1 MIEIALQKFFRIP
14 HVSIKYILDDRNFF
28 DSQNICIYVCCND
41 WVNPL
46 LWGEIKN
53 KTKRSTDAVSLCLLC
68 LFIVRKHNS
77 TEHPKLISIPYIYPI
92 GQDIAIEIG
101 YPISIQKYV

>member
-1 MIEIALQKFFRIP
+1 M
-14 HVSIKYILDDRNFF
+14 
-28 DSQNICIYVCCND
+28 
-41 WVNPL
+41 L
-46 LWGEIKN
+46 LEKD
-53 KTKRSTDAVSLCLLC
+53 TEESLKKCVFSASPF
-68 LFIVRKHNS
+68 LFPGTWQHNS